1 MKDKGK
7 GETAWILYTKIYKK
21 YRFLKRGKEKKKN
34 EMYRRKEEHI
44 VKK

>member
-21 YRFLKRGKEKKKN
+21 YRFLKREKEKKRMKCIEEKKN
-34 EMYRRKEEHI
+34 I
-44 VKK
+44 L